1 MPPRRTSSRRR
12 LVQSLTLLLVA
23 LGSAACLAD
32 SRRGMGL
39 QYIAVGRDAIAGSGF
54 GLGAY
59 ELRKT
64 SEEPGWFV
72 DLHGATDGKVPNDT
86 RAPDGYDGSQDQVV
100 DRMTS
105 ILSLNVGPTL
115 RLFDWLHAYGGVG
128 VGVQW
133 DSEIRFDGTLTA
145 SPDGTY
151 RTTANRST
159 LLSSSFGVQVPLGDA
174 SLLGIGYDTLLE
186 GPVFTL
192 GLIW

>member
-1 MPPRRTSSRRR
+1 MPSSRMPTLRRRTKTI
-12 LVQSLTLLLVA
+12 VLLLVA

-32 SRRGMGL
+32 SRRGVGL

-54 GLGAY
+54 GLGVY
-59 ELRKT
+59 QLSKT
-64 SEEPGWFV
+64 SDEPGWFF

-115 RLFDWLHAYGGVG
+115 RLCDWVHAYGGVG

-151 RTTANRST
+151 RTTANQST
-159 LLSSSFGVQVPLGDA
+159 LLSSSFGLQFPLGDS

>member
-1 MPPRRTSSRRR
+1 MPPRTTSTRR
-12 LVQSLTLLLVA
+12 LLARPSVLLFVA
-23 LGSAACLAD
+23 LGSAACLTN
-32 SRRGMGL
+32 SRHGAGL

-54 GLGAY
+54 GLGVY

-64 SEEPGWFV
+64 SEEPGWFF
-72 DLHGATDGKVPNDT
+72 DLHGATDGDVPNDT

-115 RLFDWLHAYGGVG
+115 RIVDWLHVYGGVG
-128 VGVQW
+128 FGYQW
-133 DSEIRFDGTLTA
+133 DTEQRFDGTLTV

-151 RTTANRST
+151 RTTTNDSR
-159 LLSSSFGVQVPLGDA
+159 LLSSSFGVQLPLGDGG
-174 SLLGIGYDTLLE
+174 LVGVGYDTLLE

>member
-12 LVQSLTLLLVA
+12 LTQSLTLLLVA
-23 LGSAACLAD
+23 LGSAACLSD

-115 RLFDWLHAYGGVG
+115 RIFDWLHAYGGVG

-133 DSEIRFDGTLTA
+133 DSEIRVDGTLTA